1 MSNEVKDAPTGLALL
16 MVPFDAHEVGKLPKP
31 TKAQTDAVKA
41 NFKEGVRCDICGAW
55 HHPKVV
61 HLDYVGHAALT
72 KRLLQ
77 VDLHWSWEP
86 MALTPEGAPLIDQHG
101 GMWIRLT
108 ICGMTRIGYGH
119 ADGKTGGDAIKE
131 AVGDALRNAA
141 LRFGAA
147 LELWHKG
154 DLYDVDELK
163 GMGVDA
169 APPPNPNA
177 VNKRTG
183 QPVNNPHGK
192 PSPESDAAGIFAA
205 AKSFAQV
212 QIDDLGGMKNAHQM
226 AALFATKKSGLDRLA
241 QAYPG
246 LWRDVFLK
254 RITMTTGEVEIEN
267 ALAEQHQALMQIAG
281 TDVELHGG
289 IMRAV
294 AERLR
299 EINPFSAEARDE

>member
-1 MSNEVKDAPTGLALL
+1 MKDAPTGLALL
-16 MVPFDAHEVGKLPKP
+16 MVPFEAHEIGKLPKP

-77 VDLHWSWEP
+77 VDPHWSWEP
-86 MALTPEGAPLIDQHG
+86 MALTPDCAPLIDQHG

-119 ADGKTGGDAIKE
+119 ADGKIGGDAIKE
-131 AVGDALRNAA
+131 IIGDALRNAA

-147 LELWHKG
+147 LDLWHKG

-169 APPPNPNA
+169 TPHPTPNTAN
-177 VNKRTG
+177 NRTG
-183 QPVNNPHGK
+183 QPLPTPGPKAPVDA
-192 PSPESDAAGIFAA
+192 PEELASQFAKKA
-205 AKSFAQV
+205 
-212 QIDDLGGMKNAHQM
+212 IDDLSLLTTAGQM
-226 AALFATKKSGLDRLA
+226 QKYFASNKSGIYRLA
-241 QAYPG
+241 ERYPA

-254 RITMTTGEVEIEN
+254 RITMTTGEVEIED
-267 ALAEQHQALMQIAG
+267 ALNEQYQALTQINGAHP
-281 TDVELHGG
+281 DVYKS
-289 IMRAV
+289 IMNAV
-294 AERLR
+294 AERQK
-299 EINPFSAEARDE
+299 EINPFSEVKNV